1 MGVYHLMGLGLSPGA
16 VTGPISYLAELYQN
30 WETEGKD
37 FFARSGEAEQRQDGK
52 QVGSI
57 QLLVIFTTK
66 EVIDGQEK
74 CEHYIKNP
82 YGQVSGNPEKHTG
95 NMKQVLEPLLKEE
108 WSKFIDKEEEK
119 ESSKV
124 KPQKKT
130 GTIYWVE
137 VDRRDIKTTYERIA
151 KVVASLAEGSGGQ
164 GKELWMNLTGGNNV
178 INFALQM
185 AASLSGEVARLYY
198 VQAVNDKAE
207 KCVRYTNKDSY
218 WVEVPMIPLVMNDL
232 NKRILNVV
240 EELQKIGTPCCQD
253 IYGMLKQEYPYS
265 CLLDNVEFAD
275 FVDKYMH
282 PLWKAGLIAT
292 EENCNEQY
300 QNDKNRL
307 CRIGKEWDKIQQY
320 DAIMKTALTE
330 VEEQRLT
337 IEKLAEQQTWITK
350 QEIQLN

>member
-16 VTGPISYLAELYQN
+16 VTGPISYLAELYKDEN
-30 WETEGKD
+30 WEKEGKE

-52 QVGSI
+52 KVGGI

-66 EVIDGQEK
+66 EVIKGEEQ
-74 CEHYIKNP
+74 CEYRNNEPGHAAGNLIKNKKMQP
-82 YGQVSGNPEKHTG
+82 VIEDI
-95 NMKQVLEPLLKEE
+95 LKKE
-108 WSKFIDKEEEK
+108 WSKIKA
-119 ESSKV
+119 
-124 KPQKKT
+124 QGNT
-130 GTIYWVE
+130 GIIYWVE
-137 VDRRDIKTTYERIA
+137 VDRRDIKNTYERIA
-151 KVVASLAEGSGGQ
+151 KVVASLAKGSGGQ

-198 VQAVNDKAE
+198 VQAVNPIAE
-207 KCVRYTNKDSY
+207 TCVRYTNKDSY
-218 WVEVPMIPLVMNDL
+218 WVEVPMIPLVMSDL

-240 EELQKIGTPCCQD
+240 EELQNTGTRCCQD
-253 IYGMLKQEYPYS
+253 IYGRLKQEYPYS
-265 CLLDNVEFAD
+265 CLLDNVKFAD
-275 FVDKYMH
+275 FVDKYMQ

-307 CRIGKEWDKIQQY
+307 CRIGKEWEKIQQY
-320 DAIMKTALTE
+320 DAIMKAALKE
-330 VEEQRLT
+330 AEEQRLT
-337 IEKLAEQQTWITK
+337 IEKLAAEQETWITK